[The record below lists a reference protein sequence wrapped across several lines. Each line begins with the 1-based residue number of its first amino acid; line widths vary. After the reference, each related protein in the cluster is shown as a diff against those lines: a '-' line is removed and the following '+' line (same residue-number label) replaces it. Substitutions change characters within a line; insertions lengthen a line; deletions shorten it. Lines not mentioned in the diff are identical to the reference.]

1 MQSRLLEQIPRFG
14 WSRKTL
20 IDDFDIGDGGGADP
34 TETPRVERPA
44 GMFQAAVQLF
54 IAGGGSAGT
63 GTIGAILEGSNS
75 GDETNAAEWFQI
87 GSLNISNAFIAA
99 TGTDEQR
106 LMGNTVSSQTF
117 IVGGSGNV
125 NLGRYRFL
133 RVRQEILTGAPTF
146 TMTVRVTGIAGD
158 GEAFRKDRFLSSLS
172 GSSNEVTTGFIVRPQ
187 GTRWM
192 SVTALLTAVVMDPVT
207 GEGFNVFLE
216 GALDEESANAGDF
229 SGISSVSFI
238 GGPPL
243 VGAAQRFSPL
253 GLVID
258 MGPFNFFR
266 FRTENNTAIPLPTP
280 VSSFTFQLNINFDD
294 NDWLDGETG
303 LNELSSALQAN
314 FLQVV
319 WGEPEPRIGD
329 TVVVPGQML
338 DGNGVPVRSIYRTK
352 IVVSDDNNDQDL
364 APSATATLTTTDSF
378 GTVTAASIIGVQAG
392 EFQGADDGKFE
403 VTVDSNGTALLY
415 YLTALPYVSFSQS
428 QPWVLTHSEV
438 VEVDLT

>member
-20 IDDFDIGDGGGADP
+20 IDDFDIGDGGADP

-99 TGTDEQR
+99 AGTDEQR

-158 GEAFRKDRFLSSLS
+158 GEAFRKDRFLSSVS
-172 GSSNEVTTGFIVRPQ
+172 GSSNEVTTGKR
-187 GTRWM
+187 G
-192 SVTALLTAVVMDPVT
+192 S
-207 GEGFNVFLE
+207 
-216 GALDEESANAGDF
+216 
-229 SGISSVSFI
+229 
-238 GGPPL
+238 
-243 VGAAQRFSPL
+243 
-253 GLVID
+253 
-258 MGPFNFFR
+258 
-266 FRTENNTAIPLPTP
+266 
-280 VSSFTFQLNINFDD
+280 
-294 NDWLDGETG
+294 
-303 LNELSSALQAN
+303 
-314 FLQVV
+314 
-319 WGEPEPRIGD
+319 
-329 TVVVPGQML
+329 
-338 DGNGVPVRSIYRTK
+338 
-352 IVVSDDNNDQDL
+352 
-364 APSATATLTTTDSF
+364 
-378 GTVTAASIIGVQAG
+378 
-392 EFQGADDGKFE
+392 
-403 VTVDSNGTALLY
+403 
-415 YLTALPYVSFSQS
+415 
-428 QPWVLTHSEV
+428 
-438 VEVDLT
+438 